1 MEPMIYDNHVVREH
15 SLYARCPSTLNE
27 ISNRDYPGTDYFN
40 PDIIGLDMDD
50 YERRTCH
57 GHANNTVDAV
67 IGICTCQNKKKS
79 SPRLLLVELRM
90 GYEKAN
96 NLSKSEMERKIL
108 HTKEL
113 LSAEKTI
120 NRESVFIFDER
131 VAAQA
136 RHWFAQRSA
145 EGGGELRHI
154 VVYSVKDFNRAV
166 LSYDDMPYT
175 PINSPEHI
183 QKSLKELADQEQWP
197 SFFEKVCFWF
207 KKAEQYRY
215 TMPFEYK
222 SIKEAVSQVW
232 STFRANSKLKE
243 DDELYAQIIEED
255 FFKK

>member
-1 MEPMIYDNHVVREH
+1 MIYDNHVVREH

-50 YERRTCH
+50 YERRTCY

-154 VVYSVKDFNRAV
+154 VAIHPHQFPGAYPKKPERTCRPKAMAV
-166 LSYDDMPYT
+166 L
-175 PINSPEHI
+175 
-183 QKSLKELADQEQWP
+183 
-197 SFFEKVCFWF
+197 F
-207 KKAEQYRY
+207 
-215 TMPFEYK
+215 
-222 SIKEAVSQVW
+222 
-232 STFRANSKLKE
+232 
-243 DDELYAQIIEED
+243 
-255 FFKK
+255 

>member
-1 MEPMIYDNHVVREH
+1 
-15 SLYARCPSTLNE
+15 
-27 ISNRDYPGTDYFN
+27 
-40 PDIIGLDMDD
+40 
-50 YERRTCH
+50 
-57 GHANNTVDAV
+57 
-67 IGICTCQNKKKS
+67 
-79 SPRLLLVELRM
+79 
-90 GYEKAN
+90 
-96 NLSKSEMERKIL
+96 MERKIL

-175 PINSPEHI
+175 PHQFPEHI

-197 SFFEKVCFWF
+197 SFLRKFVFGSRKQNNTGTPCLLNI
-207 KKAEQYRY
+207 KA
-215 TMPFEYK
+215 
-222 SIKEAVSQVW
+222 
-232 STFRANSKLKE
+232 
-243 DDELYAQIIEED
+243 
-255 FFKK
+255 